1 MSHTTLDEAILKGVG
16 GSQGP
21 SYRHGLGAGVF
32 HLSSKPLQIMDLI
45 ANPVRF
51 RKQAANLAAS
61 SNAANE
67 IPYEPIN
74 DDKLVSQSTSKAA
87 ATRASAN
94 DAPAESSP
102 EPSRTASTTRPR
114 DDDDG
119 EEDDTPSSSPRKK
132 KRKNSFVDR
141 VEQAD
146 QAEPSAAS
154 STSETNTPPAAA
166 ASKKNSSGSQLQL
179 FPAISTDA
187 TWSKPLKVGWGLHN
201 LGNTCFL
208 NSALQVLLHTP
219 PLVRYLEETN
229 HSTSTCA
236 FLISFYLALAA
247 YKRIFAQ
254 HCFLF
259 DLFRDGIGKFLA
271 AKKFCM
277 TCALQNSIKISFYG
291 SKKAYAPSFVVSNMR
306 KIASHF
312 RLGRQEDAHEF
323 LRFSI
328 DNMQLSALFGTP
340 STLDQRVKDS
350 TFVHQIFGGRLRS
363 RVTCE
368 ACGHAS
374 DTFDSVL
381 DLSLD
386 INKTS
391 SVKEALDRFI
401 KTDSLRG
408 ANKYK
413 CEKCRKLVNAEK
425 GFTIDGA
432 PMVLMIHLKRF
443 TATGRKIGDTIRYP
457 DQLQLGNY
465 MSDRSTNPTYRLYGV
480 INHSGGGPHSGHYT
494 ANVKAANGTWYDMN
508 DEMIS
513 SMGSSPPLHRRQA
526 YILAYCREGTG
537 VTERPP
543 PSVRNA
549 ASNGVTP
556 KKPAMTNGERS
567 NNDVA
572 SPVRPTNGEAIKQRV
587 LSNQKPRPPVVPT
600 ASQFVAPKKPLLDTV
615 PSAPP
620 APRGIPFIDSASAS
634 PSSEAPEEAEGED
647 EEDPI
652 KSDHEEAKK
661 ERKPFRAPKYNTG
674 ARPGSGVFTNGNAM
688 SAPKNKK
695 KVEGKIQINAMG
707 TFGKSKGLV
716 SKMKGKSGAGSMY
729 GRPKVLRG

>member
-1 MSHTTLDEAILKGVG
+1 MSTLTETRMSPTALDEAILKGVG

-21 SYRHGLGAGVF
+21 TYRNGIGASGVFGLG
-32 HLSSKPLQIMDLI
+32 SKPLQIKDLL

-51 RKQAANLAAS
+51 RKQAATVAAS
-61 SNAANE
+61 SNPANE

-74 DDKLVSQSTSKAA
+74 DDQLGSQLSSTSA
-87 ATRASAN
+87 ATAANASAN
-94 DAPAESSP
+94 DATAEPSSP
-102 EPSRTASTTRPR
+102 ESSRPASTSRPKR
-114 DDDDG
+114 SDDDAD
-119 EEDDTPSSSPRKK
+119 EEETPSSSPRKK
-132 KRKNSFVDR
+132 KRKKALVDKT
-141 VEQAD
+141 EPTD
-146 QAEPSAAS
+146 QAE
-154 STSETNTPPAAA
+154 AAA
-166 ASKKNSSGSQLQL
+166 AVAGKKKNSSSTGASPPQF

-187 TWSKPLKVGWGLHN
+187 TWSKSLKVGWGLQN

-208 NSALQVLLHTP
+208 NSALQVMLHTP
-219 PLVRYLEETN
+219 PLVRHLEATN
-229 HSTSTCA
+229 HSTSTC
-236 FLISFYLALAA
+236 
-247 YKRIFAQ
+247 
-254 HCFLF
+254 
-259 DLFRDGIGKFLA
+259 KFLA

-277 TCALQNSIKISFYG
+277 TCALQNAIKISFYG
-291 SKKAYAPSFVVSNMR
+291 SKRSYAPNFIVNNMR

-312 RLGRQEDAHEF
+312 RPGRQEDAHEF

-340 STLDQRVKDS
+340 STLDQPAKDS

-386 INKTS
+386 VNKTT

-425 GFTIDGA
+425 GFTIDRA

-465 MSDRSTNPTYRLYGV
+465 MSDVGLVRAHAFTICTAVADPHLCVRLLQRSTNPTYRLYGV

-508 DEMIS
+508 DETIS

-526 YILAYCREGTG
+526 YILAYSREGTG
-537 VTERPP
+537 PTERLSSSS
-543 PSVRNA
+543 SVRA
-549 ASNGVTP
+549 PAPNGVAS
-556 KKPAMTNGERS
+556 KKPGMTNG
-567 NNDVA
+567 VG
-572 SPVRPTNGEAIKQRV
+572 SPVRPTQSEAIARPRV
-587 LSNQKPRPPVVPT
+587 LSNSGPRPPIVQT
-600 ASQFVAPKKPLLDTV
+600 AKKPLLETV
-615 PSAPP
+615 PPP
-620 APRGIPFIDSASAS
+620 PSAPRGIPFINPSTAS
-634 PSSEAPEEAEGED
+634 PSSEAPEEEAP
-647 EEDPI
+647 EEDDLDPI
-652 KSDHEEAKK
+652 ESDSEDAKK
-661 ERKPFRAPKYNTG
+661 ERRKQLRGPKYNTG
-674 ARPGSGVFTNGNAM
+674 ARPGSGVFTNGPSPM

-695 KVEGKIQINAMG
+695 KVEGKLQINAMG

-716 SKMKGKSGAGSMY
+716 SKMKGKSGAGLMY
-729 GRPKVLRG
+729 GRPKLLRR